1 MIRINLLPHREIRRK
16 RQQQQFFVTLGMVA
30 ALGAVIWFAV
40 HTYLAGE
47 LDNQTGRNRYLQ
59 EEIVKLDKQIEEIK
73 KLREQTAAL
82 LARKKVVETLQANR
96 AEVVHLLDQLVR
108 QLPDGVYLK
117 AIKQT
122 GNKVTIHGYT
132 QSQARV
138 STLMRNL
145 ESSQFLDSPSLVE
158 IKAIAQ
164 GVSRVN
170 EFTLNINI
178 TRPQEAEEKKKP
190 AGRAAIGAA
199 ARG

>member
-16 RQQQQFFVTLGMVA
+16 QQQQHFFLTLGMVA
-30 ALGAVIWFAV
+30 ALGVAVWFAV
-40 HTYLAGE
+40 HTYLSGQLE
-47 LDNQTGRNRYLQ
+47 NQQARNRYLEQ
-59 EEIVKLDKQIEEIK
+59 EIVKLDKQIEEIK
-73 KLREQTAAL
+73 KLKEQTAAL
-82 LARKKVVETLQANR
+82 LARKKVVETLQGNR

-122 GNKVTIHGYT
+122 GNKVTINGYT

-145 ESSQFLDSPSLVE
+145 ESSQYLDSPSLVE
-158 IKAIAQ
+158 IKATPQ
-164 GVSRVN
+164 GASRIN

-178 TRPQEAEEKKKP
+178 TRSQEPEAKKP
-190 AGRAAIGAA
+190 SGRAALDSTG
-199 ARG
+199 RG